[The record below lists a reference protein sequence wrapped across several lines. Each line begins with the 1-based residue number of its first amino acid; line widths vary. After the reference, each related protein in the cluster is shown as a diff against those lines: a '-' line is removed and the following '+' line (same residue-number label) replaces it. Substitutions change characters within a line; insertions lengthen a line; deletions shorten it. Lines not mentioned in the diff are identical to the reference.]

1 MKFSITQPLSWTD
14 GSGRRHMAVLST
26 EGRGLVRW
34 ESTTMG
40 TEILPKAEAE
50 AFVHCILENGGQFL
64 KPKRKPSAKRCVE
77 AIRYGHQLMSWAKSQ
92 PAYSRMC

>member
-26 EGRGLVRW
+26 EGRGLVRC

-40 TEILPKAEAE
+40 TEILERPQAES
-50 AFVHCILENGGQFL
+50 FVHCILENGGQFL
-64 KPKRKPSAKRCVE
+64 PSKRKPSTRQALAVLR
-77 AIRYGHQLMSWAKSQ
+77 GS
-92 PAYSRMC
+92 